1 MILNDIKRVP
11 PNALLGAYVT
21 MPNGHEFK
29 CVNYYV
35 DIQNNNFVLELQT
48 EGDICSDSTSSQG
61 YCLSDMTDWSI
72 RLQGGFVS

>member
-21 MPNGHEFK
+21 SPNGQEFK

-35 DIQNNNFVLELQT
+35 DIQNNHFLLELQPSNPT
-48 EGDICSDSTSSQG
+48 NSSG
-61 YCLSDMTDWSI
+61 YPLSEMTDWSI
-72 RLQGGFVS
+72 SLQGGFL

>member
-21 MPNGHEFK
+21 MPNGHQFK

-35 DIQNNNFVLELQT
+35 DIQNNNFLLELQSS
-48 EGDICSDSTSSQG
+48 EDPTSRQG

-72 RLQGGFVS
+72 DLQGGFIS

>member
-35 DIQNNNFVLELQT
+35 DIQNNNFLLELQSSK
-48 EGDICSDSTSSQG
+48 DPTSRQG
-61 YCLSDMTDWSI
+61 YCLSHMTDWSI
-72 RLQGGFVS
+72 SLQGGFIS

>member
-21 MPNGHEFK
+21 MPNGNEFK

-35 DIQNNNFVLELQT
+35 DMQNNNFLLELQSSK
-48 EGDICSDSTSSQG
+48 DPTSRQG
-61 YCLSDMTDWSI
+61 YCLSDMTYWSI
-72 RLQGGFVS
+72 SLQGGFVS

>member
-1 MILNDIKRVP
+1 MILHDIKRVP
-11 PNALLGAYVT
+11 PNALIGAYLT
-21 MPNGHEFK
+21 SPNGQEFK
-29 CVNYYV
+29 CVNYYI
-35 DIQNNNFVLELQT
+35 DIQNNNFVLELQN